1 MGRGGSR
8 EALARLDAS
17 IERRPTAEKL
27 VNRADRLLEIREPE
41 RALVDAEWAVF
52 LDASSARA
60 HACKAAAHLALAVGK
75 RMVGKLSVKQTM
87 AAMDAY
93 CEALERDPSLVE
105 PRVVLDCPQGRC
117 YQALRAWVPNWKELS
132 EEACQATIDEWSTA
146 IEDLS
151 PRSEKQR
158 TRDDGAARMRRKVE
172 EQRRAFDEQST
183 ALREQLVH
191 AKAYHQH
198 EQKIADAE
206 RQQRRS
212 LEKENRAL
220 RKALSLLADEGSKE
234 FSKDG
239 PAGSSSASAEDGYA
253 DGHGERVHALRQV
266 VDVLAHA
273 DRERAASATAGES
286 CDRCERTGGGA
297 GARASSVERTD
308 EASSAAEAHTTGCCE
323 AAPLHVHTL
332 QAAVVTIA
340 GFGAAL
346 ASMQVIT
353 QAREDAAAATVPR
366 LALTLEA
373 VGVGSN
379 SFFFAFV
386 VLVAVAL
393 AAAAKALT
401 ASDLARLWALCVWT
415 IPVLRVLTVAT
426 MDRESLSIFTN
437 FRPGLASVSRLVF
450 FTAGVFH
457 STVALTSYEKTRL
470 GLWLAFVLGL
480 GMSAVIAWLSVYRV
494 GGEPYGGPEWEKYTA
509 QYGGEL
515 THYATRFEL
524 LQAVFLLEIRLRI
537 TLVVLPFVAGFVMV
551 GSILLPECWSRAGN
565 ARPATSKGGT
575 RDAESHPERQ
585 RIVMDHC

>member
-379 SFFFAFV
+379 SLFFAFV

-437 FRPGLASVSRLVF
+437 FRPGLAYALSIRPRASHPRRCARPRQHAPCRSLSARHPLRPPPSLTLADLLHPPTVLPAALRGRRSVSRLVF

-509 QYGGEL
+509 QYAQ
-515 THYATRFEL
+515 TSPI
-524 LQAVFLLEIRLRI
+524 LQEKP
-537 TLVVLPFVAGFVMV
+537 T
-551 GSILLPECWSRAGN
+551 
-565 ARPATSKGGT
+565 
-575 RDAESHPERQ
+575 
-585 RIVMDHC
+585 